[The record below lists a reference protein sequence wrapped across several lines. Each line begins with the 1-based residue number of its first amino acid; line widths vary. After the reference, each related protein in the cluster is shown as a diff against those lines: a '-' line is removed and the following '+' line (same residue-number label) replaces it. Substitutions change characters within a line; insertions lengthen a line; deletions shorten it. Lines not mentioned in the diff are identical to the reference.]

1 MDEWRNSMMD
11 GWMGVET
18 LSGVA
23 ASSLVLVS
31 APTVSSEMGS
41 VST

>member
-1 MDEWRNSMMD
+1 MMD

-31 APTVSSEMGS
+31 APTVSC
-41 VST
+41 